1 MAEATCLERLTTYAA
16 WTIQNCPSRDP
27 FDGFF
32 GKSAKGAVSQDTLVS
47 EDLIIAQIK
56 KLDDEGPSLAEAKNA
71 LSPYQLDQ
79 LKILLHNVA
88 SKEPERAFTWSLA
101 HLEVEIVKRA
111 R

>member
-1 MAEATCLERLTTYAA
+1 M
-16 WTIQNCPSRDP
+16 
-27 FDGFF
+27 
-32 GKSAKGAVSQDTLVS
+32 VS